1 MQITKIVVRPLSKA
15 NKVKATASV
24 TFDDS
29 FIVHDI
35 RIIQGDK
42 GLFIAMPSR
51 KLPNGSFRDVAHPL
65 NQEMREMIQTMI
77 LEEYKKIGKS
87 SEESKEA

>member
-1 MQITKIVVRPLSKA
+1 MQITKIVVRPLSKP
-15 NKVKATASV
+15 NKVKATASI

-35 RIIQGDK
+35 RIIEGDK

-65 NQEMREMIQTMI
+65 NQETRDMIQAMV
-77 LEEYKKIGKS
+77 LEEYAKLEGS
-87 SEESKEA
+87 SEA